1 MVTIIIRTLL
11 IYVILI
17 GTMRIMGKR
26 QLGELEISD
35 LVTTLLLSEIAA
47 MPIEN
52 QEIPVM
58 YAVIPIITL
67 LTLEVILSVILMKC
81 PKLKNLASARPNII
95 ISKGKLNQR
104 ELTKIRISLDELISE
119 LRQSNISDISEV
131 EYAILEQN
139 GKITVIPKASSKPPS
154 AEQLGLDIKES
165 GIMHLIIADGKINS
179 YNLGLLNIEESELY
193 GMLEKKNLDLKQI
206 FMLTMDDSGK
216 MNIIMKEKFK
226 K

>member
-1 MVTIIIRTLL
+1 MLTIIIRTLL

-17 GTMRIMGKR
+17 GTMRLMGKR

-47 MPIEN
+47 IPIEN
-52 QEIPVM
+52 QEIPIM

-95 ISKGKLNQR
+95 INKGKLNQK

-154 AEQLGLDIKES
+154 AEQLGLDIDEP
-165 GIMHLIIADGKINS
+165 GIMHMIIADGKINS
-179 YNLGLLNIEESELY
+179 YNLKLLGIEKASLY
-193 GMLEKKNLDLKQI
+193 EMLEKKHLDPRHI
-206 FMLTMDDSGK
+206 FLLTMDDSGK